1 MFLLTE
7 MSSLY
12 RLLPARLR
20 QNTPWSSPNKISQLV
35 TTTPRTSHSTTSL
48 TTSLSS
54 ILKTTKIPKIGR
66 FTNMDLVTKDSEKGH
81 DRQSNYKKHFD
92 RNLKPSVKRVT
103 RKVMP
108 SPFVT
113 WEVLSVEGGQITT
126 SSEPSSSKLGA
137 PSFTPKFSP
146 SSTLE
151 APSFT
156 PKFSPS
162 STLGAPSFT
171 PKSSPSTT
179 ELAFKS
185 KAPSSSQESASFT
198 SEGASPTPLSSL
210 SPATTQS
217 VSTSSGS
224 GMLTSTLSGS
234 MPTSSG
240 LTTDVASQPT
250 RLMSGQEGLTP
261 PSTRSS
267 KKFANRGTST
277 EPTQKPNLPE

>member
-7 MSSLY
+7 MSSIY
-12 RLLPARLR
+12 RLIPARLR

-113 WEVLSVEGGQITT
+113 VG
-126 SSEPSSSKLGA
+126 
-137 PSFTPKFSP
+137 
-146 SSTLE
+146 TLE
-151 APSFT
+151 EWSTWGRCSTKPMRPIQSRVRFCPPSNIRC
-156 PKFSPS
+156 
-162 STLGAPSFT
+162 
-171 PKSSPSTT
+171 T
-179 ELAFKS
+179 ELRRCGGYK
-185 KAPSSSQESASFT
+185 
-198 SEGASPTPLSSL
+198 
-210 SPATTQS
+210 
-217 VSTSSGS
+217 
-224 GMLTSTLSGS
+224 
-234 MPTSSG
+234 
-240 LTTDVASQPT
+240 
-250 RLMSGQEGLTP
+250 
-261 PSTRSS
+261 
-267 KKFANRGTST
+267 GTFGYFR
-277 EPTQKPNLPE
+277 

>member
-7 MSSLY
+7 MSSIY

-54 ILKTTKIPKIGR
+54 MLKTTKIPKIGR

-103 RKVMP
+103 QKVMP

-126 SSEPSSSKLGA
+126 SSEPSSSTLG
-137 PSFTPKFSP
+137 
-146 SSTLE
+146 